1 MSIEVFCV
9 SPKKY
14 ILIFSGFNQR
24 SVISFIRT
32 LEANNIDFAIIAI
45 PVTDSI
51 FLTEYSEKV
60 LSVRKYKTLDINDIL
75 NSIETVKEKIQADE
89 YIIAPSTEALNRFL
103 LEYRVEFENAG
114 CKIPLV
120 EKKVYE
126 SISNKYSFGQIC
138 RNYGINI
145 PEEVDIHKQIA
156 FPIVAKP
163 IEYYSTNNEILS
175 PVIIQDSRDF
185 NSFISRYNTKD
196 FYYQEYVNGRSYYL
210 LYYYHSNGDVYKFSQ
225 ENLIQQ
231 PGGKSILA
239 AIPSN
244 IHISNEAD
252 KYERLFKELNFFG
265 LVMIEVK
272 QNENSNYM
280 IEANPRFWGPSQL
293 FVDADANFFEAF
305 LHDVGVLDNV
315 SFPEE
320 HNFLAKYF
328 WFGGLEKYMEKS
340 LNEIVFYNYNTERL
354 YREFWDLLKSD
365 IYYKK
370 DTKNIFAREV
380 FKVKGDGFFEK

>member
-1 MSIEVFCV
+1 MSSIKC
-9 SPKKY
+9 

-32 LEANNIDFAIIAI
+32 LEAKNIDFAIIAI
-45 PVTDSI
+45 PETDSI

-75 NSIETVKEKIQADE
+75 NSIETVKDKIQADE

-103 LEYRVEFENAG
+103 LEYRVEFENIG

-120 EKKVYE
+120 EKVIYE

-145 PEEVDIHKQIA
+145 PEEVDIQKQIA

-163 IEYYSTNNEILS
+163 KEYYSTSNEILS
-175 PVIIQDSRDF
+175 PVIIQDSGEF
-185 NSFISRYNTKD
+185 NSFISRYNAND

-210 LYYYHSNGDVYKFSQ
+210 LYYYHSNGDVYKLSQ

-244 IHISNEAD
+244 FHNSNESD

-265 LVMIEVK
+265 LVMVEVK
-272 QNENSNYM
+272 QNGHSNYM

-293 FVDADANFFEAF
+293 FVDAGVNFFEAF
-305 LHDVGVLDNV
+305 LHDVGVLDTV
-315 SFPEE
+315 LIPEE
-320 HNFLAKYF
+320 HDISARYF

-340 LNEIVFYNYNTERL
+340 LNEIIFYNYNTERL
-354 YREFWDLLKSD
+354 YNEFWYLLESD
-365 IYYKK
+365 IYYRE
-370 DTKNIFAREV
+370 DTKDIFACEV
-380 FKVKGDGFFEK
+380 FKIKGDGFFER